1 MIRIAVLDD
10 DPMYLDKVCEITQT
24 AMFQLHHAYELKTYS
39 QVDLFL
45 KDLQNREYFDI
56 YLLDVEM
63 PQMNGLEVGRNIRQ
77 KYSEPTIIYITN
89 HLDYALEAFEVNA
102 YRYITK
108 CCMEEKLPE
117 TLKNLLSKEQ
127 RRVKEKVYAIKTAT
141 SFERIAYSD
150 IYYLMKEGKYVII
163 VHKRGR
169 NKVRKTLE
177 EALLELDSDEFV
189 MIDRSYVANLK
200 HAISLRQQQLTLVDG
215 TVLPVSKPRLQQV
228 LNEVVEFHKARGY
241 V

>member
-1 MIRIAVLDD
+1 MIKIAVLDD
-10 DPMYLDKVCEITQT
+10 DPMYLEKICDITKT
-24 AMFQLHHAYELKTYS
+24 AMFQLDLAYELKPYN

-63 PQMNGLEVGRNIRQ
+63 PQMNGLDVGRNIRL

-89 HLDYALEAFEVNA
+89 HVDYALEAFEVNA

-108 CCMEEKLPE
+108 SCIDEKLPE
-117 TLKNLLSKEQ
+117 TLKNLMSKE
-127 RRVKEKVYAIKTAT
+127 RKVKEKVYVIKTAT
-141 SFERIAYSD
+141 SFERIAYGD

-177 EALLELDSDEFV
+177 EALMDLDSNEFV
-189 MIDRSYVANLK
+189 MVDRSYVANLK
-200 HAISLRQQQLTLVDG
+200 YAISLRQQQLTLADG
-215 TVLPVSKPRLQQV
+215 SVLPVSKPRLQQV

-241 V
+241 I

>member
-24 AMFQLHHAYELKTYS
+24 AMFQLNHAYELKPYN

-63 PQMNGLEVGRNIRQ
+63 PQMNGLDVGRNIRQ

-89 HLDYALEAFEVNA
+89 HVDYALEAFEVNA

-108 CCMEEKLPE
+108 SCLNDKLPE
-117 TLKNLLSKEQ
+117 TLKNLLARERKG
-127 RRVKEKVYAIKTAT
+127 KEKVYVIKTAT
-141 SFERIAYSD
+141 SFERIAYGE

-177 EALLELDSDEFV
+177 EALLELNSNEFV
-189 MIDRSYVANLK
+189 MIDRSYAVNLK

-215 TVLPVSKPRLQQV
+215 SVLPVSKPRLQQV
-228 LNEVVEFHKARGY
+228 LNDVVNFHKARGY